1 MIARNILGFAAAIA
15 ALFAGI
21 APAYA
26 AESIEGRWVTEEG
39 DAVVLIGPCGNAICG
54 TIAQFIVAPPDGA
67 DQRDINNPDPQLRQ
81 RRLLDTPILSKLR
94 EDGDSW
100 KGEIYDPK
108 RGRSFRSVVRRA
120 GPGTLEVKGCA
131 GPFCQTQTWRRA
143 N

>member
-1 MIARNILGFAAAIA
+1 MKRAAFTLAGVAMALAVPASA
-15 ALFAGI
+15 ANPITGRWITEDRDAVITI
-21 APAYA
+21 AP
-26 AESIEGRWVTEEG
+26 
-39 DAVVLIGPCGNAICG
+39 CGASLCG
-54 TIAQFIVAPPDGA
+54 KISKFLVAPPQGV

-81 RRLLDTPILSKLR
+81 RRLLDTPILSNLR

>member
-1 MIARNILGFAAAIA
+1 MQADSRQQ
-15 ALFAGI
+15 
-21 APAYA
+21 
-26 AESIEGRWVTEEG
+26 GRQGQQGQVM
-39 DAVVLIGPCGNAICG
+39 AVVGDGRQESHEQG
-54 TIAQFIVAPPDGA
+54 EQGDRRQAQPAAYVGSVPGDGA

-81 RRLLDTPILSKLR
+81 RRLLDTPILSNLR